1 MTAFEI
7 VLLTLGVIAFVISF
21 FIPEGKGKEAS
32 LDEEKL
38 QEIID
43 EKVNNAKRRIDDL
56 TEENVNYSMEKSE
69 RALEKITNEKI
80 LAVGDYSDSIMN
92 DLNKTH
98 QEVVFLSD
106 MLDKNKGDLTKLL
119 LETDK
124 ISKEASRAANDAYNL
139 ASNAEKLS
147 ENAME
152 TAKKAE
158 TQAMVAED
166 KMLEARRMLIEGDP
180 DRTASGYDVLA
191 ASVDAAGEK
200 SDTDG
205 SQNTEAPVAD
215 DLSQNVPTD
224 EKGSDESV
232 VSRARKAVARKTARS
247 AGRRKKAVEE
257 TDNVS
262 ADDREM
268 DNAEGSGEDYPSD
281 EDDDSFDNAQMTL
294 LDMGDLTE
302 ERDMSE
308 FKAELEK
315 EAAADRQRVSRR
327 NVRRSKKNSGE
338 ERISLRFNDSEDMPE
353 NNNERILAM
362 HKMGRSNVAIA
373 KDLGLGIGEVKL
385 VIDLYESM
393 L

>member
-7 VLLTLGVIAFVISF
+7 VLLTIGVIAFVISF

-43 EKVNNAKRRIDDL
+43 EKVNIAKRRIDDL

-124 ISKEASRAANDAYNL
+124 ISKEASKAANDAYNL
-139 ASNAEKLS
+139 AANAEKLS

-180 DRTASGYDVLA
+180 EKAKEPTASADVPGTDDMQTSDVQGA
-191 ASVDAAGEK
+191 EGTQQSAAG
-200 SDTDG
+200 
-205 SQNTEAPVAD
+205 
-215 DLSQNVPTD
+215 D
-224 EKGSDESV
+224 EKENDGNL
-232 VSRARKAVARKTARS
+232 VSRARKASARKVTRTVS
-247 AGRRKKAVEE
+247 RRKKAVEPAADTVENQEPE
-257 TDNVS
+257 TAAGKD
-262 ADDREM
+262 A
-268 DNAEGSGEDYPSD
+268 DYPAD
-281 EDDDSFDNAQMTL
+281 EDDDIIDNAQMTL

-315 EAAADRQRVSRR
+315 EAAADRQRTSRR
-327 NVRRSKKNSGE
+327 AVRRSKKSTGE

>member
-1 MTAFEI
+1 MTVFEI
-7 VLLTLGVIAFVISF
+7 VLLTAGVIAFVISF
-21 FIPEGKGKEAS
+21 FIPEGKGKDAS

-43 EKVNNAKRRIDDL
+43 EKVNTAKRRIDDL

-124 ISKEASRAANDAYNL
+124 ISKEASKAANDAYNL
-139 ASNAEKLS
+139 AANAEKLS

-152 TAKKAE
+152 TARKAE

-166 KMLEARRMLIEGDP
+166 KMLEARRMLIEGEPVKDEKKTVSPDEADP
-180 DRTASGYDVLA
+180 DMISSIETQDEAEDVQQ
-191 ASVDAAGEK
+191 
-200 SDTDG
+200 SD
-205 SQNTEAPVAD
+205 
-215 DLSQNVPTD
+215 
-224 EKGSDESV
+224 SDESV
-232 VSRARKAVARKTARS
+232 VSRARKAAARRS
-247 AGRRKKAVEE
+247 TRTVGRRKKAVAEQDSVSDNSVDAISEE
-257 TDNVS
+257 KQVQDVADANEDIS
-262 ADDREM
+262 A
-268 DNAEGSGEDYPSD
+268 D
-281 EDDDSFDNAQMTL
+281 EDDEDIIDNAQMTL

-315 EAAADRQRVSRR
+315 EAAADRQRAGRR
-327 NVRRSKKNSGE
+327 SVRRTKKSTGD

>member
-43 EKVNNAKRRIDDL
+43 EKVNVAKRRIDDL

-80 LAVGDYSDSIMN
+80 LAVGDYSDTIMN

-124 ISKEASRAANDAYNL
+124 ISKEASKAANDAYNL
-139 ASNAEKLS
+139 AANAEKLS

-152 TAKKAE
+152 TARKAE

-166 KMLEARRMLIEGDP
+166 KMLEARRMLIEGEP
-180 DRTASGYDVLA
+180 DRAGAEAS
-191 ASVDAAGEK
+191 AGE
-200 SDTDG
+200 SVSADI
-205 SQNTEAPVAD
+205 EVAD
-215 DLSQNVPTD
+215 EMQTSEAKEAEGDLLNETA
-224 EKGSDESV
+224 DESGENI
-232 VSRARKAVARKTARS
+232 VSRARKASARKTARRVN
-247 AGRRKKAVEE
+247 RRKKAVPEPD
-257 TDNVS
+257 DNADTVDSQDVS
-262 ADDREM
+262 AE
-268 DNAEGSGEDYPSD
+268 NENGSLSE
-281 EDDDSFDNAQMTL
+281 EDDDIIDNAQMTL

-315 EAAADRQRVSRR
+315 EAAADRQRVGRR
-327 NVRRSKKNSGE
+327 AARKTRKSSGD

>member
-7 VLLTLGVIAFVISF
+7 VLLTAGVIAFVISF
-21 FIPEGKGKEAS
+21 FIPEGKGKDAS

-43 EKVNNAKRRIDDL
+43 EKVNTAKRRIDDL

-124 ISKEASRAANDAYNL
+124 ISKEASKAANDAYNL
-139 ASNAEKLS
+139 AANAEKLS

-152 TAKKAE
+152 TARKAE

-166 KMLEARRMLIEGDP
+166 KMLEARRMLIEGESVKDEKETVSPDEADP
-180 DRTASGYDVLA
+180 DMISSIETQDEAEDVQQ
-191 ASVDAAGEK
+191 
-200 SDTDG
+200 SD
-205 SQNTEAPVAD
+205 
-215 DLSQNVPTD
+215 
-224 EKGSDESV
+224 SDESV
-232 VSRARKAVARKTARS
+232 VSRARKAAARRS
-247 AGRRKKAVEE
+247 TRTVGRRKKAVAEQDSVSDNSVDAISEE
-257 TDNVS
+257 KQVQDVADANEDIS
-262 ADDREM
+262 A
-268 DNAEGSGEDYPSD
+268 D
-281 EDDDSFDNAQMTL
+281 EDDEDIIDNAQMTL

-315 EAAADRQRVSRR
+315 EAAADRQRAGRR
-327 NVRRSKKNSGE
+327 SVRRTKKSTGD

>member
-43 EKVNNAKRRIDDL
+43 EKVNVAKRRIDDL

-80 LAVGDYSDSIMN
+80 LAVGDYSDTIMN

-106 MLDKNKGDLTKLL
+106 MLDKNKADPTKLS
-119 LETDK
+119 LETDN
-124 ISKEASRAANDAYNL
+124 ISKDASKAANDAYTL
-139 ASNAEKLS
+139 AANAEKLS

-166 KMLEARRMLIEGDP
+166 KMLEARRMLIEGEP
-180 DRTASGYDVLA
+180 DRAGAEAS
-191 ASVDAAGEK
+191 AGE
-200 SDTDG
+200 SVSADI
-205 SQNTEAPVAD
+205 EVAD
-215 DLSQNVPTD
+215 EMQTSEAKEAEGDLLNETA
-224 EKGSDESV
+224 DESGENI
-232 VSRARKAVARKTARS
+232 VSRARKASARKNARRVT
-247 AGRRKKAVEE
+247 RRKKAVPGLD
-257 TDNVS
+257 DNADTVDSQDVS
-262 ADDREM
+262 AE
-268 DNAEGSGEDYPSD
+268 NENGSLSE
-281 EDDDSFDNAQMTL
+281 EDDDIIDNAQMTL

-315 EAAADRQRVSRR
+315 EAAADRQRAGRR
-327 NVRRSKKNSGE
+327 AARKTRKSSGD

>member
-7 VLLTLGVIAFVISF
+7 VLLAVGVIAFVISF
-21 FIPEGKGKEAS
+21 FIPEGKGKAAS

-43 EKVNNAKRRIDDL
+43 EKVDTAKRRIDDL

-80 LAVGDYSDSIMN
+80 LAVGDYSDAIMS

-124 ISKEASRAANDAYNL
+124 ISKEASKAANDAYNL
-139 ASNAEKLS
+139 AASAEKIS
-147 ENAME
+147 ESAIE

-158 TQAMVAED
+158 NQAMVAED

-180 DRTASGYDVLA
+180 DKERETIPNVTPTAEAADVA
-191 ASVDAAGEK
+191 EV
-200 SDTDG
+200 
-205 SQNTEAPVAD
+205 Q
-215 DLSQNVPTD
+215 QNVMVD
-224 EKGSDESV
+224 SGEADESI
-232 VSRARKAVARKTARS
+232 VSRARKASARKATRT
-247 AGRRKKAVEE
+247 AGRRKKAAPETENDSVEKQE
-257 TDNVS
+257 RNTFDGDMVDS
-262 ADDREM
+262 
-268 DNAEGSGEDYPSD
+268 SD
-281 EDDDSFDNAQMTL
+281 EDDDDIIDNAQMTL

-315 EAAADRQRVSRR
+315 EAAADRQRAARR
-327 NVRRSKKNSGE
+327 SVRRTKKNSGE

>member
-7 VLLTLGVIAFVISF
+7 VLLTTGVIAFVISF

-166 KMLEARRMLIEGDP
+166 KVLEARRMLIEGDP
-180 DRTASGYDVLA
+180 DRTASGYDVL
-191 ASVDAAGEK
+191 E
-200 SDTDG
+200 
-205 SQNTEAPVAD
+205 
-215 DLSQNVPTD
+215 
-224 EKGSDESV
+224 
-232 VSRARKAVARKTARS
+232 
-247 AGRRKKAVEE
+247 
-257 TDNVS
+257 
-262 ADDREM
+262 
-268 DNAEGSGEDYPSD
+268 
-281 EDDDSFDNAQMTL
+281 
-294 LDMGDLTE
+294 
-302 ERDMSE
+302 
-308 FKAELEK
+308 
-315 EAAADRQRVSRR
+315 
-327 NVRRSKKNSGE
+327 VRT
-338 ERISLRFNDSEDMPE
+338 
-353 NNNERILAM
+353 
-362 HKMGRSNVAIA
+362 
-373 KDLGLGIGEVKL
+373 
-385 VIDLYESM
+385 
-393 L
+393 

>member
-7 VLLTLGVIAFVISF
+7 VLLAVGVIAFVISF
-21 FIPEGKGKEAS
+21 FIPEGKGKAAS

-43 EKVNNAKRRIDDL
+43 EKVDTAKRRIDDL

-80 LAVGDYSDSIMN
+80 LAVGDYSDAIMS

-124 ISKEASRAANDAYNL
+124 ISKEASKAANDAYNL
-139 ASNAEKLS
+139 AASAEKIS
-147 ENAME
+147 ESAIE

-158 TQAMVAED
+158 NQAMVAED

-180 DRTASGYDVLA
+180 DKAKESGSDVTPVQEAL
-191 ASVDAAGEK
+191 
-200 SDTDG
+200 
-205 SQNTEAPVAD
+205 EAPGAAETQQTPAD
-215 DLSQNVPTD
+215 DD
-224 EKGSDESV
+224 GEADESLI
-232 VSRARKAVARKTARS
+232 SRARKASARKATRT
-247 AGRRKKAVEE
+247 AGRRKKAAPETENDSVENQKRD
-257 TDNVS
+257 TAAGNGVDS
-262 ADDREM
+262 
-268 DNAEGSGEDYPSD
+268 SD
-281 EDDDSFDNAQMTL
+281 EDDDDIIDNAQMTL

-315 EAAADRQRVSRR
+315 EAAADRQRAARR
-327 NVRRSKKNSGE
+327 SVRRTKKNSGE

>member
-7 VLLTLGVIAFVISF
+7 VLLAVGVIAFVISF
-21 FIPEGKGKEAS
+21 FIPEGKGKAAS

-43 EKVNNAKRRIDDL
+43 EKVDTAKRRIDDL

-69 RALEKITNEKI
+69 RALEKLTNEKI
-80 LAVGDYSDSIMN
+80 LAVGDYSDAIMS

-124 ISKEASRAANDAYNL
+124 ISKEASKAANDAYNL
-139 ASNAEKLS
+139 AASAEKIS
-147 ENAME
+147 ESAIE

-158 TQAMVAED
+158 NQAMVAED
-166 KMLEARRMLIEGDP
+166 KMLEARRMLIEGNP
-180 DRTASGYDVLA
+180 DKERETIPNATPTAEAADVA
-191 ASVDAAGEK
+191 EV
-200 SDTDG
+200 
-205 SQNTEAPVAD
+205 Q
-215 DLSQNVPTD
+215 QNVMVD
-224 EKGSDESV
+224 SGEADESI
-232 VSRARKAVARKTARS
+232 VSRARKASARNATRT
-247 AGRRKKAVEE
+247 AGRRKKAETEDGSVENQKRD
-257 TDNVS
+257 TAAGNGVDS
-262 ADDREM
+262 
-268 DNAEGSGEDYPSD
+268 SD
-281 EDDDSFDNAQMTL
+281 EDDDDIIDNAQMTL

-315 EAAADRQRVSRR
+315 EAAADRQRAARR
-327 NVRRSKKNSGE
+327 SVRRTKKNSGE

>member
-7 VLLTLGVIAFVISF
+7 VLLTIGVIAFVISF

-43 EKVNNAKRRIDDL
+43 DKVNVAKRRIDDL

-80 LAVGDYSDSIMN
+80 LAVGDYSDTIMN

-124 ISKEASRAANDAYNL
+124 ISKEASKAANDAYNL
-139 ASNAEKLS
+139 AANAEKLS
-147 ENAME
+147 ESAME

-180 DRTASGYDVLA
+180 DRVKSE
-191 ASVDAAGEK
+191 SVSQEPAGDADAQTGDDAATDEVQA
-200 SDTDG
+200 DTTDG
-205 SQNTEAPVAD
+205 VGASAGDAEPGVRRT
-215 DLSQNVPTD
+215 
-224 EKGSDESV
+224 G
-232 VSRARKAVARKTARS
+232 ARRVTRTV
-247 AGRRKKAVEE
+247 GRRKKAAAESDE
-257 TDNVS
+257 TVDAADSTES
-262 ADDREM
+262 AP
-268 DNAEGSGEDYPSD
+268 AEDPDKDMEASSD
-281 EDDDSFDNAQMTL
+281 EDDIADNAQMTL
-294 LDMGDLTE
+294 LDMSGLTE

-315 EAAADRQRVSRR
+315 EAAADRQRASRR
-327 NVRRSKKNSGE
+327 AVRRTRKSSGDD
-338 ERISLRFNDSEDMPE
+338 RISLRFNDSEDMPE

>member
-7 VLLTLGVIAFVISF
+7 VLLTTGVIAFVISF

-268 DNAEGSGEDYPSD
+268 DNAEG
-281 EDDDSFDNAQMTL
+281 A
-294 LDMGDLTE
+294 
-302 ERDMSE
+302 
-308 FKAELEK
+308 
-315 EAAADRQRVSRR
+315 
-327 NVRRSKKNSGE
+327 GE
-338 ERISLRFNDSEDMPE
+338 EFAL
-353 NNNERILAM
+353 
-362 HKMGRSNVAIA
+362 VA
-373 KDLGLGIGEVKL
+373 G
-385 VIDLYESM
+385 
-393 L
+393 

>member
-7 VLLTLGVIAFVISF
+7 VLLTAGVIAFVISF
-21 FIPEGKGKEAS
+21 FIPEGKGKDAS

-43 EKVNNAKRRIDDL
+43 EKVNTAKRRIDDL

-124 ISKEASRAANDAYNL
+124 ISKEASKAANDAYNL
-139 ASNAEKLS
+139 AANAEKLS

-152 TAKKAE
+152 TARKAE

-166 KMLEARRMLIEGDP
+166 KMLEARRMLIEGEPVKAEKETVSPDEADP
-180 DRTASGYDVLA
+180 DMISSIETQDEAEDVQQ
-191 ASVDAAGEK
+191 
-200 SDTDG
+200 SD
-205 SQNTEAPVAD
+205 
-215 DLSQNVPTD
+215 
-224 EKGSDESV
+224 SDESV
-232 VSRARKAVARKTARS
+232 VSRARKAAARRS
-247 AGRRKKAVEE
+247 TRTVGRRKKAVVEQDSVSDNSVDAVSEE
-257 TDNVS
+257 KQVQDVADANEDIS
-262 ADDREM
+262 A
-268 DNAEGSGEDYPSD
+268 D
-281 EDDDSFDNAQMTL
+281 EDDEDIIDNAQMTL

-315 EAAADRQRVSRR
+315 EAAADRQRAGHRSVRR
-327 NVRRSKKNSGE
+327 NKKSTGD

>member
-7 VLLTLGVIAFVISF
+7 VLLTIGVIAFVISF
-21 FIPEGKGKEAS
+21 FIPEGKGKETS

-43 EKVNNAKRRIDDL
+43 EKVNIAKRRIDDL

-124 ISKEASRAANDAYNL
+124 ISKEASKAANDAYNL
-139 ASNAEKLS
+139 AANAEKLS

-180 DRTASGYDVLA
+180 DKANEIVVSTDVVGTDSIQASEMQGIEGTLPSAV
-191 ASVDAAGEK
+191 
-200 SDTDG
+200 
-205 SQNTEAPVAD
+205 
-215 DLSQNVPTD
+215 TD
-224 EKGSDESV
+224 EKENDGNL
-232 VSRARKAVARKTARS
+232 VSRARKASARKATRTAS
-247 AGRRKKAVEE
+247 KRKKAEAELIADSVEKQE
-257 TDNVS
+257 IDTADGKGNVS
-262 ADDREM
+262 EEADD
-268 DNAEGSGEDYPSD
+268 DII
-281 EDDDSFDNAQMTL
+281 DNAQMTL

-315 EAAADRQRVSRR
+315 EAAADRQRT
-327 NVRRSKKNSGE
+327 VRRSVRRPKKSSGD